1 MTLQPTTAT
10 ELKRQLARGVV
21 QFAFKKLGGEL
32 RTAVG
37 TTNLATIP
45 RESHP
50 KGVRP
55 APESVV
61 AFFDVEK
68 REWRSASAR
77 AEIFIVNQ

>member
-1 MTLQPTTAT
+1 MNLVPATAN

-37 TTNLATIP
+37 TTNLSNIP

-55 APESVV
+55 APESIV
-61 AFFDVEK
+61 AFFDLEK
-68 REWRSASAR
+68 REWRAASVNS
-77 AEIFIVNQ
+77 EIFIVNQ